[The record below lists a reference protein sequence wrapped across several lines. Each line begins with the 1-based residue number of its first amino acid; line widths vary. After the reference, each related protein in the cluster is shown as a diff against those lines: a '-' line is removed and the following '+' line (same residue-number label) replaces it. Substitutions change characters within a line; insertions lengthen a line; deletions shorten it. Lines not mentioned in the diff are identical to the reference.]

1 MINNLGIVDT
11 KKIILAIKE
20 NYGVDFID
28 YTLTTLK
35 NRFNKVLS
43 FYNINTVEEFIEQI
57 NLNNINIDELYD
69 QMMIDTTE
77 MFRDPSLWRELREKY
92 LPEMSKFVGSKIWM
106 AGVSS
111 GEELYSLMI
120 MLRELELE
128 NPIKAV
134 ASCPSVKRIERIKKG
149 NICDVK
155 KMEIG
160 EANYTRLSGK
170 YSLSRYYKVNVNKVE
185 MDTTLIDGVEI
196 NNINIS
202 QETPNKLYRLII
214 FRNVLIRYNLPLYEK
229 TIRKLVDSLVVGGY
243 LIIGNKET
251 LEYSETGKKMQLV
264 NKAEKIYRKRVD

>member
-1 MINNLGIVDT
+1 MISNLGIVDT
-11 KKIILAIKE
+11 KKIIAAIKD

-43 FYNINTVEEFIEQI
+43 FYNINSVEDFIEQI
-57 NLNNINIDELYD
+57 NFNNININELYD
-69 QMMIDTTE
+69 LMMIDTTE

-92 LPEMSKFVGSKIWM
+92 LPEINKSIGSKIWM

-120 MLRELELE
+120 ILKELELA
-128 NPIKAV
+128 NPIKVV
-134 ASCPSVKRIERIKKG
+134 ASCPSLIRIDRIKKG

-155 KMEIG
+155 KMEVG

-170 YSLSRYYKVNVNKVE
+170 YSLSKYYSVKANKVE
-185 MDTTLIDGVEI
+185 MDTSLLKDVEI
-196 NNINIS
+196 DNINIS
-202 QETPNKLYRLII
+202 QERPNKLYRLII
-214 FRNVLIRYNLPLYEK
+214 FRNVLIRYNQPLYEK

-251 LEYSETGKKMQLV
+251 LEYSEIGKKMQLV
-264 NKAEKIYRKRVD
+264 NEVEKIYKKRVI